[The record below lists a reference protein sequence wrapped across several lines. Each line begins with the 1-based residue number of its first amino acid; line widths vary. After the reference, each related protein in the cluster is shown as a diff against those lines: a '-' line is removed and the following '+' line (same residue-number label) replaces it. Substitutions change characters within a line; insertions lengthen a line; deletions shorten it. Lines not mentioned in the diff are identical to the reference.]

1 MEMSDS
7 DGSALNCECVATTSD
22 AASQTTNDLA
32 GRLSVA
38 TWLLHTWRYA
48 FARTATTALGESPWG
63 WKDCLSRGIE
73 PRASTEVP

>member
-22 AASQTTNDLA
+22 AASQTTNHLA

-48 FARTATTALGESPWG
+48 FARTATTALGGVSLGLER
-63 WKDCLSRGIE
+63 LSVARNRTTGLN
-73 PRASTEVP
+73 